1 MNIYGINRI
10 VRRFQFFCCW
20 TVIELSKWRVC
31 MPDKE
36 LVNFEIE
43 RVFAGWFDAS
53 FIHEKKKITISASDV
68 YGNDGP
74 KILLEKFIEFYQE
87 DVPQKIVV
95 WDEEPGC
102 YFIIFTRTDKDCSM
116 SISYSEEAED
126 ALRGKTID
134 EIDDFSKNQL
144 SAMLQDL
151 EDLLV
156 VENIDIYYLLK
167 IFYERFSE
175 LDLAEYQNHWMDY
188 PSTQLEKMKTIMDN

>member
-1 MNIYGINRI
+1 
-10 VRRFQFFCCW
+10 
-20 TVIELSKWRVC
+20 

-95 WDEEPGC
+95 WDEEPGR
-102 YFIIFTRTDKDCSM
+102 YFIIFTRINKECCI
-116 SISYSEEAED
+116 SISYSYEAED
-126 ALRGKTID
+126 NLQDKTINQ
-134 EIDDFSKNQL
+134 IDDFSKNQL
-144 SAMLQDL
+144 RDKLHDW

-156 VENIDIYYLLK
+156 VENIDINYLLK
-167 IFYERFSE
+167 VFYERFSE
-175 LDLAEYQNHWMDY
+175 LDIAEYQNHWMNY
-188 PSTQLEKMKTIMDN
+188 PNIQLEKMKMLVDTN

>member
-1 MNIYGINRI
+1 MLKCK
-10 VRRFQFFCCW
+10 FQFIFCCW

-43 RVFAGWFDAS
+43 RVFDGWFDAS

-95 WDEEPGC
+95 WDEEAGR
-102 YFIIFTRTDKDCSM
+102 YFIIFTRINKECCI
-116 SISYSEEAED
+116 SISYSYEAED
-126 ALRGKTID
+126 NLQDKTI
-134 EIDDFSKNQL
+134 NQ
-144 SAMLQDL
+144 
-151 EDLLV
+151 
-156 VENIDIYYLLK
+156 IDINYLLK
-167 IFYERFSE
+167 VFYERFSE
-175 LDLAEYQNHWMDY
+175 LDIAEYQNHWMNY
-188 PSTQLEKMKTIMDN
+188 PNIQLEKMKMLVDTN

>member
-1 MNIYGINRI
+1 M
-10 VRRFQFFCCW
+10 
-20 TVIELSKWRVC
+20 L
-31 MPDKE
+31 DKE

-43 RVFAGWFDAS
+43 RVFSGWFDAS

-74 KILLEKFIEFYQE
+74 KMLLDKFIDFYQD
-87 DVPQKIVV
+87 DVTQKIVV
-95 WDEEPGC
+95 WDEESGC

-156 VENIDIYYLLK
+156 VENIDIYYLLRV
-167 IFYERFSE
+167 FYERFSE